1 MPSAFLRSTV
11 VKPEGKYQLTEV
23 RHCNGNKVDFF
34 IHYAGSCDPV
44 LSHDDNDDSND
55 DDEFD
60 DDDGQ
65 GNGDN
70 DNDDDDDSNSSNNSG
85 W

>member
-44 LSHDDNDDSND
+44 LSDGDSND

-65 GNGDN
+65 GDGDN
-70 DNDDDDDSNSSNNSG
+70 DDDDDDDSNSSNNSG

>member
-44 LSHDDNDDSND
+44 LSDDDSND

-65 GNGDN
+65 GDGDN
-70 DNDDDDDSNSSNNSG
+70 DNDDDDDDDDSNSSNNSG

>member
-1 MPSAFLRSTV
+1 LPSAFLRSTV

-44 LSHDDNDDSND
+44 LSDGDSND

-60 DDDGQ
+60 TDEGEGDDDDG
-65 GNGDN
+65 NDDN
-70 DNDDDDDSNSSNNSG
+70 NDDGNDDDVLL
-85 W
+85 